1 MELIIDNREN
11 KIKELFLNNDTN
23 DDEKSINYKIKQ
35 LDIGDFII
43 KNNDETILIIERK
56 TIGDLYGSIQDG
68 RYKEQKHRL
77 LGGYPLNKIVYLI
90 EGSIKDYN
98 KKFLK
103 NFKSIVNGAII
114 NTMFRDNIRIIRTCT
129 INETYDTLLSLYSK
143 VLKKPEF
150 FKIDKID
157 KIDDPSNDT
166 KDYLHSIKIKKKD
179 NMTPANCN
187 IIQLCQIPGVSKNMG
202 ICIIEKYGSISKLIL
217 EYLKLDNEEIKKTI
231 LKNVVYNNSRKIGPV
246 VSSRIYEYLIL

>member
-11 KIKELFLNNDTN
+11 KIKELFCDCGS
-23 DDEKSINYKIKQ
+23 DINYKIQQ

-68 RYKEQKHRL
+68 RYKEQKLRL
-77 LGGYPLNKIVYLI
+77 LAGYPLNKIVYLI

-103 NFKSIVNGAII
+103 NFKSIVNGAMI

-143 VLKKPEF
+143 VFKKPDF
-150 FKIDKID
+150 FKIDKIN
-157 KIDDPSNDT
+157 KIDNSSNDT
-166 KDYLHSIKIKKKD
+166 NDYLHSIKIKKKD
-179 NMTPANCN
+179 NMTPINCN

-217 EYLKLDNEEIKKTI
+217 EYLKLESEEDKKTM

-246 VSSRIYEYLIL
+246 VSSRIYEYLIFK